1 MHEPFIKSPF
11 AKDYKPLHTW
21 GSQSAHAKKP
31 GVMSTMNMTNEL
43 EISSKEIQTGKKI
56 RPIRGVILSAVR
68 ETSDTW
74 TLTIFVGEQAK
85 EYLAGQFISIS
96 PYQFPEILDFT
107 RFCEYKKGKKEPVR
121 AYSLTSAP
129 HEKHIA
135 ITIKPEVYEPHPES
149 YPPLLSPLLAS
160 DILVG
165 REIEFLGYSGGYV
178 VPHDLIEQ
186 TDTLVHVVAG
196 SGIVPSFSVLK
207 DELINNKHPHTK
219 HHVLYVNRKHDDII
233 FHEQLKALEK
243 SYAHRLHITY
253 FLTQDETRGLGPN
266 YVMGRPSLEHVQ
278 RLSGSVDR
286 TIYFAC
292 GPALTKWQKK
302 HAQEAGTPLKPRFM
316 EWVHDVMESLGVDKK
331 RFKREV
337 YG

>member
-1 MHEPFIKSPF
+1 MNTINEVEPS
-11 AKDYKPLHTW
+11 L
-21 GSQSAHAKKP
+21 
-31 GVMSTMNMTNEL
+31 
-43 EISSKEIQTGKKI
+43 KEKQAGKKI

-74 TLTIFVGEQAK
+74 TLNIFVGDHAK

-129 HEKHIA
+129 HEKYIA
-135 ITIKPEVYEPHPES
+135 ITVKPEVYEPHPES

-165 REIEFLGYSGGYV
+165 REIEFLGYSGGYII
-178 VPHDLIEQ
+178 PHDLIEH
-186 TDTLVHVVAG
+186 TDTIVHVVAG
-196 SGIVPSFSVLK
+196 SGIVPSFSILK
-207 DELINNKHPHTK
+207 DELINNKNPLTK
-219 HHVLYVNRKHDDII
+219 HHVLYVNRRHDDII

-243 SYAHRLHITY
+243 DFSHRLNITY
-253 FLTQDETRGLGPN
+253 FLTQDETRGLGSS
-266 YVMGRPSLEHVQ
+266 YVAGRPSIEHVQ
-278 RLSGSVDR
+278 RMCGPVDR

-302 HAQEAGTPLKPRFM
+302 HAQEAGLPLKPRFM